1 MIYTEKEDK
10 NILVVLTTGKPVNIT
25 VDCQYGTL
33 VSVSF
38 YHKGLKTARCGEG
51 EIIGVAQD
59 LKGKTIEFNGSAGNP
74 ANGQLRIIHTIR
86 ETDGNELIY
95 TFPDDYT
102 GNPAYTGDKLQISYA
117 FYVKFV

>member
-1 MIYTEKEDK
+1 MIFTEKADK
-10 NILVVLTTGKPVNIT
+10 NILTVSTTGKLVNIT

-33 VSVSF
+33 ASVSF
-38 YHKGLKTARCGEG
+38 YHKELKTARCGESKIVG
-51 EIIGVAQD
+51 TDQD

-74 ANGQLRIIHTIR
+74 ANGQLKIIHTFR

-95 TFPDDYT
+95 TFPDDYS
-102 GNPAYTGDKLQISYA
+102 GNPAYNGNTPQISYA